1 MIRLTPLSAVY
12 VAAFTLATVGCVVAA
27 WQARGVGGRDVRRGL
42 VGLLVTSAVWAGA
55 QAGGLAVTWR
65 SGATALYVVGL
76 VAGLSSVGAWLYFCS
91 AFAGR
96 SYHREPAYRRAAL
109 AVFLV
114 VVAVK
119 LTNPL
124 HGLYYTIAVVNEP
137 FTHVTVQHQ
146 ALHWGVTVLAYGL
159 SAVGLYQLFVTFRGS
174 KVPTRSLAALTG
186 VTALPVLLDVVA
198 HVPGAPLLQVNY
210 EPIGVAVFA
219 VGTLFLAEETFE
231 RVCWTGSQQVLAV
244 LDEAVLVVD
253 DAGALR
259 DFNAAAARLFPAV
272 DDDGVGRPL
281 ETVAPAV
288 AAVLDT
294 ERAAPESGT
303 HTSGTPGG
311 SVEPRPESRSSS
323 PSSLEGSTTTSPSR
337 PDDATGTGVQSDL
350 TDGTSEPGPER
361 GIVSLDRSDGAG
373 HYLVRTVPLTLG
385 PQRVGRAVVCSD
397 VTRVERQRRSLAS
410 QGRRLERQ
418 RDQLEGFAAAV
429 THELRN
435 VLAIAE
441 GHTGVAGSAL
451 AAGDT
456 DRATESIETVDDAL
470 DRMGQVVSDLTA
482 LARLG
487 QPVSDPDTVDVR
499 STVASVEPDAAGA
512 DVELVVR
519 GAGTICADAPRL
531 RELVANGVHLAAG
544 TDADRLAVVVRADG
558 VDLVTDGATLDG
570 SADRFF
576 EYGQAVPTAETGMC
590 GPNVQALARAH
601 GWKVAVAPAGATT
614 DDDPIPEGDVGIRIR
629 VSEADVDRDGDDAP
643 NDRDGD
649 GPAVG
654 SDGEVGDV
662 AGGDPGP
669 ATPRR

>member
-1 MIRLTPLSAVY
+1 MTRVTPLSAAY
-12 VAAFTLATVGCVVAA
+12 VATFALAAVGCVAAA
-27 WQARGVGGRDVRRGL
+27 WRARGVDGRDVRRGL
-42 VGLLVTSAVWAGA
+42 VALLVTSAVWAGA
-55 QAGGLAVTWR
+55 QAGGLAVTSQ

-109 AVFLV
+109 GLFLV

-137 FTHVTVQHQ
+137 FTHVTVQHR
-146 ALHWGVTVLAYGL
+146 ALHWGVTVLAYAL
-159 SAVGLYQLFVTFRGS
+159 SAVGIYQLFVTFRGS
-174 KVPTRSLAALTG
+174 NVPTGSLAALTG

-219 VGTLFLAEETFE
+219 VGALFVAEETFE
-231 RVCWTGSQQVLAV
+231 RVCWTGSQQVLSV

-253 DAGALR
+253 EGNVLR
-259 DFNAAAARLFPAV
+259 DFNVAAARLFPDVAE
-272 DDDGVGRPL
+272 DGVGRPL
-281 ETVAPAV
+281 RAVAPAV
-288 AAVLDT
+288 AAALDT
-294 ERAAPESGT
+294 EATAPG
-303 HTSGTPGG
+303 SGTPTSETARG
-311 SVEPRPESRSSS
+311 SVPSA
-323 PSSLEGSTTTSPSR
+323 PSSGSTRSQPAASPSR
-337 PDDATGTGVQSDL
+337 PADSPEVGPESGSESAWSGE
-350 TDGTSEPGPER
+350 SEPRAER
-361 GIVSLDRSDGAG
+361 GIVSLDRPDGPG

-385 PQRVGRAVVCSD
+385 PQRVGRAIVCSD

-441 GHTGVAGSAL
+441 GHADAAGNAL
-451 AAGDT
+451 AAGET
-456 DRATESIETVDDAL
+456 GRATESIETVDDAL
-470 DRMGQVVSDLTA
+470 DRMDQVVSDLTA

-512 DVELVVR
+512 DVDLVVS
-519 GAGTICADAPRL
+519 GAGTIRADAARL
-531 RELVANGVHLAAG
+531 RELVANGGHLAAG
-544 TDADRLAVVVRADG
+544 TGADRLVVVVRPDG
-558 VDLVTDGATLDG
+558 FDLVTDGSRLEG
-570 SADRFF
+570 SPDRFF
-576 EYGQAVPTAETGMC
+576 EYGRAVPTAETGMC

-601 GWKVAVAPAGATT
+601 GWEVAVAPADATT
-614 DDDPIPEGDVGIRIR
+614 DGDAIPAGDVGIRIR
-629 VSEADVDRDGDDAP
+629 VSEADVDLDADGGPGSDHDGDRAGTGHD
-643 NDRDGD
+643 
-649 GPAVG
+649 
-654 SDGEVGDV
+654 SEVGGG
-662 AGGDPGP
+662 AGAGTG
-669 ATPRR
+669 AARSRR